1 MFKTFNKMNIK
12 NCRQFHFNIT
22 MLIALTF
29 VAINGCKDDNNT
41 APVNET
47 STVTDIEGNVY
58 QTVKIGNQWWM
69 AQDLKVKKY
78 RNGNLIRNAQ
88 SLTDWPDTIPAYCLY
103 DNNPSAPGLLYNFY
117 AVQDTGNIAPAGW
130 HIPSD
135 AEWKTLEITLGM
147 SQTEAD
153 KLTWRGTNQADQ
165 LKVASPNG
173 WTRFGDVWS
182 SNSSG
187 FSALAGGCRLFNG
200 VFADP
205 GLFATGFWW
214 TSTSYADNEGF
225 YRYLDYKNSDVFRSH
240 VVKNYGMAIRCVKD

>member
-1 MFKTFNKMNIK
+1 
-12 NCRQFHFNIT
+12 
-22 MLIALTF
+22 MLMALTF

-69 AQDLKVKKY
+69 AEDLKVTKY
-78 RNGNLIRNAQ
+78 RNGNPIRNAQ
-88 SLTDWPDTIPAYCLY
+88 SLADWPDTIAAYCLY

-130 HIPSD
+130 HIPTD

-147 SQTEAD
+147 SQAEAD
-153 KLTWRGTNQADQ
+153 KLTWRGTDQGEQ
-165 LKVASPNG
+165 LKVASPGG

-182 SNSSG
+182 TNSSG
-187 FSALAGGCRLFNG
+187 FTALAGGCRLFNG
-200 VFADP
+200 VYADP

-214 TSTSYADNEGF
+214 TSTLYAEKEGF
-225 YRYLDYKNSDVFRSH
+225 YRYLDYKSTEVFRSH
-240 VVKNYGMAIRCVKD
+240 EVKNYGMAIRCVKD